1 MVKQFKIFLGS
12 LMKGENLS
20 SSEMESLMTL
30 IMTGEL
36 SSVQIASC
44 IVAMQLKGETPDEIA
59 AAASVMRKHNK
70 KVIIE
75 DSKYLID
82 TCGTGGDSLQTF
94 NVSTLS
100 AIIAS
105 AAGAKV
111 AKHGGRSVS
120 SRCGSADVLEALGVN
135 VNLDH
140 KRLGHLVDAIGIGFM
155 FAPNYHPAMKYV
167 APVRK
172 ELEIRTIFNLLGPL
186 TNPASAKR
194 QILGV
199 YSKEL
204 TITFAKVLQKL
215 GSEHVLVVHGEDGMD
230 EISIT
235 GKTFIAELKD
245 NVIKEYTIQPSE
257 FKLREGNLKD
267 IIVEDS
273 AHSKKMI
280 LEILNGKL
288 SVGRDIALLNAGAA
302 IYISG
307 LANDIDSGIIIAKDM
322 IDQGKAMEKLNQL
335 IASSND

>member
-44 IVAMQLKGETPDEIA
+44 IVAMQIKGETPDEIA
-59 AAASVMRKHNK
+59 AAASVMRKHSK

>member
-1 MVKQFKIFLGS
+1 MSEHFKNYLGS
-12 LMKGENLS
+12 LIKGENLS

-36 SSVQIASC
+36 SSAQIASC
-44 IVAMQLKGETPDEIA
+44 IVAMQIKGETPDEIA
-59 AAASVMRKHNK
+59 AAALVMREHSN
-70 KVIIE
+70 KVIVE
-75 DSKYLID
+75 DSQYLID

-94 NVSTLS
+94 NVSTIS
-100 AIIAS
+100 AIVAA

-120 SRCGSADVLEALGVN
+120 SKCGSADVLEALGVN

-140 KRLGHLVDAIGIGFM
+140 KNLGMLVDHCGIGFM

-172 ELEIRTIFNLLGPL
+172 DLGIRTMFNLLGPL

-194 QILGV
+194 QVVGV
-199 YSKEL
+199 YSKDL

-215 GSEHVLVVHGEDGMD
+215 GSKHVLVVHGEDGMD

-257 FKLREGNLKD
+257 FKLREGSLKD

-273 AHSKKMI
+273 SHSKKII

-307 LANDIDSGIIIAKDM
+307 LANDIESGITIAADM

-335 IASSND
+335 ITSSND

>member
-1 MVKQFKIFLGS
+1 MSEHFRHCLNNLSNGNNISFDDMSS
-12 LMKGENLS
+12 LMNE
-20 SSEMESLMTL
+20 LMTGNL
-30 IMTGEL
+30 TQA
-36 SSVQIASC
+36 QIAS
-44 IVAMQLKGETPDEIA
+44 ILIAIKIKGESIDEISG
-59 AAASVMRKHNK
+59 AASVMREHSNKVKVEDTKHL
-70 KVIIE
+70 V
-75 DSKYLID
+75 D

-100 AIIAS
+100 AIIAA

-120 SRCGSADVLEALGVN
+120 SKCGSADVLEALGVN

-140 KRLGHLVDAIGIGFM
+140 KKLGHLVDSIGIGFM

-194 QILGV
+194 QIVGV

-215 GSEHVLVVHGEDGMD
+215 GSEHVLVVHGDDGMD

-235 GKTFIAELKD
+235 GKTFIAELKN

-257 FKLREGNLKD
+257 FKLREGSLKD

-273 AHSKKMI
+273 SHSKKII

-307 LANDIDSGIIIAKDM
+307 LANDIDSGIKIAADM
-322 IDQGKAMEKLNQL
+322 LDQGKAMEKLNQL
-335 IASSND
+335 ITSSND